1 VVEAFRVKKVGV
13 GDTTTEKAKAKVMV
27 DGAREQELD
36 LFGTSSAQAVREAS
50 SQVQEQASSYED
62 ELLRENFSPD
72 EQAKETERLSMS
84 MSFRTVFELRLPARL
99 VSTLYIR
106 S

>member
-50 SQVQEQASSYED
+50 SQVQEQASSYETNSYARTPV
-62 ELLRENFSPD
+62 LMSRRKRPRGSLCPCPL
-72 EQAKETERLSMS
+72 ERCS
-84 MSFRTVFELRLPARL
+84 SFACQLD
-99 VSTLYIR
+99 
-106 S
+106 